1 MNSKTSSGFK
11 SLICGSLAFFQRP
24 VLRAAKQLVIIV
36 ILALVI
42 QGCATLAR
50 EPVPVDAIYK
60 AEVVNAPG
68 VRGFG
73 GLLSQNLQDD
83 IVMSLSQERPDD
95 FTDPD
100 TKEKRYSALAIS
112 GGGANGAFG
121 AGFLCGWTV
130 SGDRP
135 IFKLVTGISTG
146 ALIAPYAFLGSDYDE
161 MLKDVYTTIETKNI
175 IEKYSPLSILSV
187 KESFASS
194 SPLQNIIQQH
204 VNTVLLQSVA
214 KAHNEGRRLYIGT
227 THMDAQR
234 LVVWNMG
241 KIARIGT
248 SEALQLFRDVLLASA
263 SIPTALPPV
272 FISVEVDGM
281 LYDEMHTDGGT
292 ATQLFF
298 HGGTIDLAKA
308 GQSSGLVLGD
318 RPIARLYVIRNGK
331 MQSEPQQIPRNLQKI
346 STRALETALKTAALN
361 SLFRMYV
368 FARREQSE
376 LFYVAIPDDF
386 VFQTEELFDREE
398 MNKLFDIGF
407 AKATSDEPWEK
418 DLPGLIHE
426 SE

>member
-1 MNSKTSSGFK
+1 MQKVYRFIFVV
-11 SLICGSLAFFQRP
+11 SLSLF
-24 VLRAAKQLVIIV
+24 VS
-36 ILALVI
+36 
-42 QGCATLAR
+42 GCATLAR
-50 EPVPVDAIYK
+50 NPVPVDAIYE

-83 IVMSLSQERPDD
+83 IILSLKQERKDD
-95 FTDPD
+95 FVDPH
-100 TKEKRYSALAIS
+100 TGEKQYTALAIS

-121 AGFLCGWTV
+121 AGFLYGWTV
-130 SGDRP
+130 AGDRP
-135 IFKLVTGISTG
+135 KFKLVTGISTG
-146 ALIAPYAFLGSDYDE
+146 ALIAPYAFLGSEYDE
-161 MLKDVYTTIETKNI
+161 MIREVYTTVETKNI
-175 IEKYSPLSILSV
+175 IEKYSPLSILSA

-194 SPLQNIIQQH
+194 SPLQNIIKQH
-204 VNTVLLQSVA
+204 VDTGLLQSVA
-214 KAHNEGRRLYIGT
+214 QAHNEGRRLYIGT

-241 KIARIGT
+241 KIAQIGDK
-248 SEALQLFRDVLLASA
+248 EALQLFRDVLLASA

-272 FISVEVDGM
+272 LIPVEVDGK

-331 MQSEPQQIPRNLQKI
+331 MQSDPQQIPRNLQKI

-376 LFYVAIPDDF
+376 LFYVAIPEDF

-398 MNKLFDIGF
+398 MNKLFEIGF
-407 AKATSDEPWEK
+407 AKATSKDPWQEN
-418 DLPGLIHE
+418 LPGLTLE
-426 SE
+426 SD